1 MARSERAKQLEA
13 EQKAAA
19 QAEKLRKKQSNNPDD
34 WGRVRQIVETFKM
47 TRQHDKPMLWLVLGS
62 AVASLAVGVV
72 VGLAVGPLWAWL
84 PMGIMLAALSA
95 MTVLAWRAR
104 LAAYKRFDGQPG
116 SAEVAMNLLPKKWL
130 KSPAISLTRYQD
142 VVHRVV
148 GPPGIVLIGEG
159 QAGRVRQLLATET
172 KKHESVRQGVPVTT
186 VVVGKESNQVP
197 LNRLNR
203 HLRQLPKAVRQSQVS
218 ELQSRLKA
226 LDAARPKMPLP
237 RGPLPTNVKGA
248 RQALRGH

>member
-19 QAEKLRKKQSNNPDD
+19 RAEKLRRKSSNNPDD
-34 WGRVRQIVETFKM
+34 WGRIRQIVETFKM
-47 TRQHDKPMLWLVLGS
+47 TRQNDRPMLWLVLG
-62 AVASLAVGVV
+62 AIVLSLGLGVT
-72 VGLAVGPLWAWL
+72 VGLLVGPLWAWL
-84 PMGIMLAALSA
+84 PLGTMTALLGA

-104 LAAYKRFDGQPG
+104 IAAYKRFEGQPG

-130 KSPAISLTRYQD
+130 KSPAIALTRYQD

-148 GPPGIVLIGEG
+148 GPPGVVLIGEG
-159 QAGRVRQLLATET
+159 QAGRVRQLLATEA
-172 KKHESVRQGVPVTT
+172 KKHEAIRQGIPVT
-186 VVVGKESNQVP
+186 VVVLGQEANQVP
-197 LNRLNR
+197 LKRLTK
-203 HLRQLPKAVRQSQVS
+203 HLRRLPKAVRPAQIS

-237 RGPLPTNVKGA
+237 RGPLQTNVKGA
-248 RQALRGH
+248 RQALRGR